1 VNLPAAPVAPAE
13 PAARLSPVLGDGTVS
28 ALSRLVR
35 LRRRRLPSLG
45 RLAVRGAALLA
56 AGLAWHLAATHKLNL
71 KLIDFANVPPPA
83 EVLRA
88 AGELFASPKVGAHIG
103 NSLLRVFAGFAAA
116 AVVGVGLGLL
126 VGRSRRAEDLLM
138 PPLEVLRP
146 IPGVAWIPLA
156 ILMFPLAEVSM
167 VFITFIGALFLI
179 LLSTIHGVEV
189 LDRRLVVSARCLGAG
204 RWHVFR
210 DIVLPGALPHIVT
223 GLSIGMGTA
232 WFCLVTAEMIAGQFG
247 IGYYTWE
254 AYNLQRYADIV
265 VGMLTIG
272 GFGLASSAL
281 VRRLGGALTPW
292 YQPERKADAARP

>member
-1 VNLPAAPVAPAE
+1 VSLPIPASAGPPVAPS
-13 PAARLSPVLGDGTVS
+13 PALGDGTVS
-28 ALSRLVR
+28 ALTRLVR
-35 LRRRRLPSLG
+35 RRRPRLPSLG
-45 RLAVRGAALLA
+45 RLALRAGSLLA
-56 AGLAWHLAATHKLNL
+56 AGLGWHWASTHKLNL
-71 KLIDFANVPPPA
+71 KLIDFANVPAPA

-88 AGELFASPKVGAHIG
+88 AGELFTSPKLASHIG

-116 AVVGVGLGLL
+116 AIAGVGLGLL

-167 VFITFIGALFLI
+167 VFITFIGALFPI
-179 LLSTIHGVEV
+179 LLSTIHGVEA

-210 DIVLPGALPHIVT
+210 DIVLPGALPHVVT
-223 GLSIGMGTA
+223 GLSIGMGTS
-232 WFCLVTAEMIAGQFG
+232 WFCLVTAEMIAGQYG

-254 AYNLQRYADIV
+254 AYNLQQYPDIV
-265 VGMLTIG
+265 VGMLIIG

-281 VRRLGGALTPW
+281 VRRLGGALIPW
-292 YQPERKADAARP
+292 YQPERKQADAARA